1 MVPSDDAV
9 VAAAV
14 LRCSGCGAVAAP
26 PRQLCPCCHRATLVA
41 GEAPGLGTLL
51 SWTVIRRPPLT
62 HRELGSYAVCVV
74 DLDCGI
80 CATGRLAGIEDLP
93 EPGARVRCVAR
104 EGAVPIFRR
113 DA

>member
-1 MVPSDDAV
+1 MAPGDSAA

-14 LRCSGCGAVAAP
+14 LRCGACGALAAP
-26 PRQLCPCCHRATLVA
+26 PRQLCPRCHRAALVA
-41 GEAPGLGTLL
+41 GEAPGVGTLL
-51 SWTVIRRPPLT
+51 SWTVIRRPPLAQ
-62 HRELGSYAVCVV
+62 RERGAYAVCVV

-80 CATGRLAGIEDLP
+80 RATGRLSGLEESP